1 MKDHS
6 ELWFVEILTAKHNHS
21 CRTHIEKHQP
31 QTYLEKQQRILELIK
46 EKTVYE
52 TPQELRERTWRIK
65 DLLQEYRKKYKKIA
79 MISHYNTITALIAQ
93 EYDAMGQAV
102 NIPHIPNAS
111 PYYLNIAKLLKI
123 K

>member
-1 MKDHS
+1 
-6 ELWFVEILTAKHNHS
+6 
-21 CRTHIEKHQP
+21 
-31 QTYLEKQQRILELIK
+31 
-46 EKTVYE
+46 VYE
-52 TPQELRERTWRIK
+52 TPQELRERIWKIK

-79 MISHYNTITALIAQ
+79 VVSHYNTITSLIAK
-93 EYDAMGQAV
+93 EYDPIGKAV